1 MGMIMSYFIFSLG
14 VIGLVIG
21 ISYYKKNPE
30 RKLNKIFLFGSLSS
44 AIWNFG
50 FGLLFA
56 QTDVTKAWM
65 FRCIGEIGVFGLMSS
80 GIILTNEMAQLPN
93 KKIKYITNAI
103 GLSGFALFPFVNDKA
118 AQTYT
123 LTKYGMAYSFDS
135 NIWFTLYNIYNI
147 VFVITILT
155 LLIIMYKKSELKRK
169 KVFAQRFIMYIII
182 MFIGTIF
189 DTIMPLFGFISFPG
203 STLGQGIG
211 LFIGYNALVF
221 NDKNSVSAENIDNY
235 IFHSSSFPILVFDYY
250 KKLSMWSDSAFNFLD
265 GKTNLSINE
274 IFESN
279 EDILDRKENNQSIE
293 YKCLLNNKTCQL
305 SVEREYDKYGD
316 IISYVVAVFDVTEKN
331 KMLEEIE
338 KERLNAENA
347 SKAKETFLAN
357 ISHEIRTPLNAMLG
371 TNEIMSREDDI
382 QKIREYNKNIS
393 DAGANLLT
401 IIDDILNYTKIE
413 TGNLE
418 IIKKEFN
425 PTESINSVLT
435 ILENKAKEKNLTVS
449 KMIDTLPYTIMG
461 DKNRIEQIL
470 INLIDNAIKFTN
482 AGGVLLKASSEI
494 IDEKNINFV
503 LQVSDSGIGIEQ
515 AKINDIFTSFKE
527 LEDNMYR
534 TTSGV
539 GLGLAIVKKLVGL
552 MKGTI
557 SVGSIP
563 NQGTTFLIK
572 IPCEIVLREKP
583 IEGTNINTNSIL
595 NAQRTLKIINV
606 DDNKMNLSVFKG
618 LLKRDN
624 VEVDLAQN
632 GMEGIEKIK
641 NNDYDIIFLDHMM
654 PEMDGIETLNHIRE
668 YEKTINKRT
677 PIVVLT
683 ANATEG
689 SKEEYIEFGFDDY
702 ISKPTNRNQIIDTI
716 NKFIK

>member
-534 TTSGV
+534 TTSGG

>member
-21 ISYYKKNPE
+21 IGYYKKNPE

-494 IDEKNINFV
+494 IDEKNINFD